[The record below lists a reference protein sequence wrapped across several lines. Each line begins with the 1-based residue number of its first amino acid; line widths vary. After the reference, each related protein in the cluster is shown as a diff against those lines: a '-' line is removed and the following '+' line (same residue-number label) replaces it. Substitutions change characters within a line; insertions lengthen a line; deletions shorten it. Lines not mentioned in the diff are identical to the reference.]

1 MKSTSKG
8 KRSSQ
13 SASPMLNKHPEN
25 SSSSTGPRKE
35 AGDSAM
41 SSVHLPGADQFDVT
55 NKRKSRRKTK
65 IRKVNTYADSEVSD
79 KTVCDNCTQP
89 TTLNYSALSLFTT
102 FSCLENFLTF
112 ININA
117 EKALELLF

>member
-1 MKSTSKG
+1 MKLTSKG

-13 SASPMLNKHPEN
+13 SASPILNKHPEN

-55 NKRKSRRKTK
+55 NKSKSRRKSK
-65 IRKVNTYADSEVSD
+65 IRKVYTYADSELSD
-79 KTVCDNCTQP
+79 RTVRG
-89 TTLNYSALSLFTT
+89 
-102 FSCLENFLTF
+102 
-112 ININA
+112 
-117 EKALELLF
+117 